1 MDATM
6 GLLAALLWGGTD
18 FFVGLNARA
27 VGVKRAVYF
36 GQALGFLIM
45 TLLLVIFPI
54 FLFKALDASLS
65 VWLLGIAAA
74 LLTVSG
80 ALALSKAFALGKA
93 AIVAPLVTSYGVV
106 TTLLSW
112 ASGEHINLIQLGCI
126 ALCVLGVILSSL
138 HKDNGVPHNNPR
150 LSIAYAMLAALL
162 YGTSFWLQGRYTLPA
177 LGPITMLWLGYLVGV
192 CVLVMMV
199 LRIKD
204 GLKIPPLKNCATL
217 TGASVMN
224 LGGFSAFSWGAMAG
238 SVSVV
243 TVISTLSGGIAAILG
258 FVFFKERL
266 AAVQVLGVV
275 LVLVGAV
282 ESVSFFV
289 CGPITACRQAGH
301 AFTRSA

>member
-1 MDATM
+1 MDVLM

-18 FFVGLNARA
+18 FLVGLNARA

-45 TLLLVIFPI
+45 TLLLAIFPA
-54 FLFKALDASLS
+54 FLVKSLAAPLS
-65 VWLLGIAAA
+65 FWLLGAAAA

-80 ALALSKAFALGKA
+80 ALALSKAFSLGKA

-112 ASGEHINLIQLGCI
+112 ASGEHISLIQLGCI
-126 ALCVLGVILSSL
+126 ALCVVGVILSSI
-138 HKDNGVPHNNPR
+138 HKDNGVPHNSSSR
-150 LSIAYAMLAALL
+150 SIAYAMLAALL
-162 YGTSFWLQGRYTLPA
+162 YGTSFWVQGRYTLPT
-177 LGPITMLWLGYLVGV
+177 LGPITMLWLGYLVGL
-192 CVLVMMV
+192 CVLVLMV
-199 LRIKD
+199 LKVKD

-217 TGASVMN
+217 TGASLMN
-224 LGGFSAFSWGAMAG
+224 LGGFSAFSWGAMVG

-266 AAVQVLGVV
+266 SAVQVTGVV

-282 ESVSFFV
+282 VLHLV
-289 CGPITACRQAGH
+289 D
-301 AFTRSA
+301 

>member
-1 MDATM
+1 MDVTM

-18 FFVGLNARA
+18 FLVGLNARA

-45 TLLLVIFPI
+45 TLLLVIFPA
-54 FLFKALDASLS
+54 LLLKALNASLS
-65 VWLLGIAAA
+65 TWLLGIAAA
-74 LLTVSG
+74 LFTVSG

-106 TTLLSW
+106 TTMLSW
-112 ASGEHINLIQLGCI
+112 ASGEHISLIQLSCI
-126 ALCVLGVILSSL
+126 VLCVIGVILSSI
-138 HKDNGVPHNNPR
+138 HKDNGVPHSTSNR
-150 LSIAYAMLAALL
+150 SIAYAMLAAML
-162 YGTSFWLQGRYTLPA
+162 YGTSFWLQGRYTLPT
-177 LGPITMLWLGYLVGV
+177 LGAITMLWLGYLVGL
-192 CVLVMMV
+192 CVLVVMV
-199 LRIKD
+199 LKIKD
-204 GLKIPPLKNCATL
+204 GLKIPPLKNCAAL

-266 AAVQVLGVV
+266 SAVQVLGVV

-282 ESVSFFV
+282 VLHL
-289 CGPITACRQAGH
+289 AQ
-301 AFTRSA
+301 

>member
-1 MDATM
+1 MDVLM

-18 FFVGLNARA
+18 FLVGLNARA

-36 GQALGFLIM
+36 GQALGFVIM
-45 TLLLVIFPI
+45 TLLLVIFPT
-54 FLFKALDASLS
+54 FLLKSLAAPLS
-65 VWLLGIAAA
+65 VWILGIAAA

-112 ASGEHINLIQLGCI
+112 ASGEHIGLLQLGCI
-126 ALCVLGVILSSL
+126 ALCVVGVILSSI
-138 HKDNGVPHNNPR
+138 HKDDVVPHHNPNR
-150 LSIAYAMLAALL
+150 AIAYAMLAALL
-162 YGTSFWLQGRYTLPA
+162 YGTSFWVQGRYTLPA
-177 LGPITMLWLGYLVGV
+177 LGPVSMLWLGYLVGV
-192 CVLVMMV
+192 CVLVLMV
-199 LRIKD
+199 LKVKD
-204 GLKIPPLKNCATL
+204 GLKIPSLKNCTAL
-217 TGASVMN
+217 TGASLMN

-258 FVFFKERL
+258 YVFFKERL
-266 AAVQVLGVV
+266 LAVQVLGVV

-282 ESVSFFV
+282 FLHQV
-289 CGPITACRQAGH
+289 G
-301 AFTRSA
+301 

>member
-1 MDATM
+1 M

-18 FFVGLNARA
+18 FLVGLNARA

-36 GQALGFLIM
+36 GQALGFVIM
-45 TLLLVIFPI
+45 TLLLVIFPAL
-54 FLFKALDASLS
+54 LFKSLTASMS

-74 LLTVSG
+74 LFTVSG

-112 ASGEHINLIQLGCI
+112 ASGEHISLIPLGCI
-126 ALCVLGVILSSL
+126 ALCVIGVILSSI
-138 HKDNGVPHNNPR
+138 HKDTGIPHDSSNR
-150 LSIAYAMLAALL
+150 SIAYAMLSALL

-177 LGPITMLWLGYLVGV
+177 LGPITMLWLGYLVGL
-192 CVLVMMV
+192 CVLVVMM
-199 LRIKD
+199 LKIKD

-217 TGASVMN
+217 TGASLMN

-266 AAVQVLGVV
+266 STVQMLGVA
-275 LVLVGAV
+275 LVVIGAA
-282 ESVSFFV
+282 
-289 CGPITACRQAGH
+289 ILH
-301 AFTRSA
+301 LSA

>member
-1 MDATM
+1 MDVTM

-18 FFVGLNARA
+18 FLVGLNARA

-45 TLLLVIFPI
+45 TLLLVIFPA
-54 FLFKALDASLS
+54 LLLKALNASLS
-65 VWLLGIAAA
+65 TWLLGIAAA
-74 LLTVSG
+74 LFTVSG

-112 ASGEHINLIQLGCI
+112 ASGEHISLIQLSCI
-126 ALCVLGVILSSL
+126 VLCVIGVILSSI
-138 HKDNGVPHNNPR
+138 HKDNGVSHSTSNR
-150 LSIAYAMLAALL
+150 SIAYAMLAAML
-162 YGTSFWLQGRYTLPA
+162 YGTSFWLQGRYTLPT
-177 LGPITMLWLGYLVGV
+177 LGAITMLWLGYLVGL
-192 CVLVMMV
+192 CVLVVMV
-199 LRIKD
+199 LKIKD
-204 GLKIPPLKNCATL
+204 GLKIPPLKNCAAL

-266 AAVQVLGVV
+266 SAVQVLGVV
-275 LVLVGAV
+275 LVLVGAIV
-282 ESVSFFV
+282 LHL
-289 CGPITACRQAGH
+289 AQ
-301 AFTRSA
+301 

>member
-1 MDATM
+1 MDVMM

-18 FFVGLNARA
+18 FLVGLNARA

-36 GQALGFLIM
+36 GQALGLLIM
-45 TLLLVIFPI
+45 TLLLAIFPA
-54 FLFKALDASLS
+54 FLFKSLDAPLS
-65 VWLLGIAAA
+65 VWLMGIAAA
-74 LLTVSG
+74 LFTVSG

-112 ASGEHINLIQLGCI
+112 ASGEHISAIQLGCI
-126 ALCVLGVILSSL
+126 ALCVIGVILSSI
-138 HKDNGVPHNNPR
+138 HKDNGVLHNSSNR
-150 LSIAYAMLAALL
+150 AIAYAMLAALL

-177 LGPITMLWLGYLVGV
+177 LGPITMLWLGYLVGL
-192 CVLVMMV
+192 CVLVVMV
-199 LRIKD
+199 LKIKD

-217 TGASVMN
+217 TGASLMN

-266 AAVQVLGVV
+266 SITQMIGVTVV
-275 LVLVGAV
+275 LLAAM
-282 ESVSFFV
+282 
-289 CGPITACRQAGH
+289 ILHLA
-301 AFTRSA
+301 

>member
-1 MDATM
+1 MDVTM

-18 FFVGLNARA
+18 FLVGLNARA

-45 TLLLVIFPI
+45 TLLLVIFPA
-54 FLFKALDASLS
+54 FLFKSLAAPLS

-112 ASGEHINLIQLGCI
+112 ASGEHISLTQLGCI
-126 ALCVLGVILSSL
+126 ALCVVGVILSSL
-138 HKDNGVPHNNPR
+138 HKDNGTPHNNPR
-150 LSIAYAMLAALL
+150 LSIAYAMLAATL
-162 YGTSFWLQGRYTLPA
+162 YGTSFWLQGRFTLPA
-177 LGPITMLWLGYLVGV
+177 LGPISMLWLGYLVGL
-192 CVLVMMV
+192 CVLVMMVMMV

-217 TGASVMN
+217 TGASLMN

-266 AAVQVLGVV
+266 SAVQVLGVV

-282 ESVSFFV
+282 VLHISN
-289 CGPITACRQAGH
+289 
-301 AFTRSA
+301 